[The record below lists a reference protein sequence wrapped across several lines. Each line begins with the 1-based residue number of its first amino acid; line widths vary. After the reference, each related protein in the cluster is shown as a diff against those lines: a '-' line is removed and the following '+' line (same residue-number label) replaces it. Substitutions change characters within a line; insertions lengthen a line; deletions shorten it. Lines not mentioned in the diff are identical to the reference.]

1 MLCNLKHKKPLFFKD
16 KAMYL
21 FKKKFRNTTYNKK
34 ILIKYNGDG
43 YINAK
48 FDFKDYLLIMN
59 TLENLKIYKKLKNK
73 KIKLFKTNNE
83 FSFNKFKPGVYNL
96 VKSILLKN
104 NEFNRLPKISNVK
117 NLYKSIKDLP
127 F

>member
-1 MLCNLKHKKPLFFKD
+1 
-16 KAMYL
+16 MYL